1 MIRTVRVGGP
11 AFLSEACTKVPA
23 IVFTLRTEMVA
34 VDGDTAVVRAVV
46 REGDPLRQECTDLW
60 LVRLDDHGRCS
71 GSRSGR
77 VPVSVATR
85 TVIGGV

>member
-1 MIRTVRVGGP
+1 
-11 AFLSEACTKVPA
+11 
-23 IVFTLRTEMVA
+23 VFTLRTEMVA

-71 GSRSGR
+71 GSRSG
-77 VPVSVATR
+77 P
-85 TVIGGV
+85 IGPGGRGGPREE

>member
-1 MIRTVRVGGP
+1 MSSPSCHVPSRPRSYCRMIPTGRNP
-11 AFLSEACTKVPA
+11 
-23 IVFTLRTEMVA
+23 TEMVA

-71 GSRSGR
+71 GSRSG
-77 VPVSVATR
+77 S
-85 TVIGGV
+85 IGPGGRGGPREE